1 MRAGSEGGEGI
12 RVRDHLANVRTLLAW
27 TRLAVAILGVAYVIA
42 KLNLLSGP
50 QGSNLGATG
59 MVGPAAG
66 VAAALVALVA
76 LNRFLVRRS
85 AIERGGYGPDPGRDL
100 VLIAIT
106 GAGGLAVMAYLVMVR

>member
-1 MRAGSEGGEGI
+1 VETSTGFGASSVAAEDVPLAEASALNGIEFNLARA
-12 RVRDHLANVRTLLAW
+12 
-27 TRLAVAILGVAYVIA
+27 
-42 KLNLLSGP
+42 
-50 QGSNLGATG
+50 
-59 MVGPAAG
+59 VGPALAGLLISAAG

-106 GAGGLAVMAYLVMVR
+106 SAGGLAVMAYLVMVR